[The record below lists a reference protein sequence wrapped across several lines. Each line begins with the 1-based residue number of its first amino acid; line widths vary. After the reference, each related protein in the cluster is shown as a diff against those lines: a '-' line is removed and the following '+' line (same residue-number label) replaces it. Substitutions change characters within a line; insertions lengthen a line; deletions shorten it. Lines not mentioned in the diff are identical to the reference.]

1 MYDKGFYKRSR
12 GFCVGVC
19 NVSVWVT
26 MWDSLR
32 ATKSYF
38 IRLPVRVTCSETG
51 RSQVRD
57 TLIIIRFHKNF
68 SFAGHRRWKS
78 WGPKIKSITA
88 QPEERRLDSL

>member
-32 ATKSYF
+32 ATKSYP
-38 IRLPVRVTCSETG
+38 IRLPLRVTCSKGYSNHYPVPQELQLR
-51 RSQVRD
+51 RSPKME
-57 TLIIIRFHKNF
+57 I
-68 SFAGHRRWKS
+68 
-78 WGPKIKSITA
+78 GPKIKSITA